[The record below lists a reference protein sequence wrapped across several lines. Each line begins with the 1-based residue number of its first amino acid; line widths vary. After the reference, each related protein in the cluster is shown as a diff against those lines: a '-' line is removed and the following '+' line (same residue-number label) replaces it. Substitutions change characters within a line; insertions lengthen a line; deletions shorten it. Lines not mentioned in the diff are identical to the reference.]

1 MTRRPG
7 PTVRV
12 PVVRLGDRVGAGR
25 HDRVVGEEPL
35 QIRLVA
41 GPPGSD
47 GPRADVAVTL
57 RTPGHDF
64 ELAAGFL
71 FAEGLLRARDDLIA
85 IRYCTDVPPDQRY
98 NVVHVHV
105 RGAALPELEKLERHF
120 TVHSACGVC
129 GKAHLDAL
137 EVRCDDPLPTGPEV
151 PLAVLLRLPDA
162 LRAGQALFEAT
173 GGLHAAGAFAP
184 DGRALAIREDVGRH
198 NAFDKLLGWALLGR
212 RRSGGRA
219 RLRQRTRL
227 LRTAAEGGGGALHG
241 VRLGIGAVEPGGRR
255 GAALRGDAR
264 GIRARWRLHRLRR
277 GRAAGRRRRGAG
289 QRRPSSRS
297 RASARRLNSASA
309 TATNDAGYFARGK
322 LSGWVVRRSVR

>member
-1 MTRRPG
+1 MSRRPG
-7 PTVRV
+7 PSVRV

-41 GPPGSD
+41 GPPGAG

-85 IRYCTDVPPDQRY
+85 VRYCTEVPSEQRY

-105 RGAALPELEKLERHF
+105 RAEALPDLARLERHF
-120 TVHSACGVC
+120 TVNSACGVC

-137 EVRCDDPLPTGPEV
+137 EVRCDGPLPVGPEV
-151 PLAVLLRLPDA
+151 PLAVLLGLPA
-162 LRAGQALFEAT
+162 AMRAGQALFDAT

-184 DGRALAIREDVGRH
+184 DGRALAVREDVGRH
-198 NAFDKLLGWALLGR
+198 NAFDKLLGWALLEGVDLEGALACV
-212 RRSGGRA
+212 SGRA
-219 RLRQRTRL
+219 SYELLQKAVAGRFTVFASVSAPSSMAIAVAQRFGVTLAGFVR
-227 LRTAAEGGGGALHG
+227 GGGCNLYAG
-241 VRLGIGAVEPGGRR
+241 VERVIETG
-255 GAALRGDAR
+255 
-264 GIRARWRLHRLRR
+264 
-277 GRAAGRRRRGAG
+277 
-289 QRRPSSRS
+289 PS
-297 RASARRLNSASA
+297 
-309 TATNDAGYFARGK
+309 GPQP
-322 LSGWVVRRSVR
+322 